1 MKKNRSCSVKIT
13 IRHQDSIH
21 IARSLAPDN
30 IKGLPDFLR
39 IRCWH
44 FNEKLFCDIGVENLE
59 NPKRILSIKNTL
71 NDILINLKAI
81 IDSIT

>member
-1 MKKNRSCSVKIT
+1 MKRNKSCNVKIT
-13 IRHQDSIH
+13 IRHQDSVH

-30 IKGLPDFLR
+30 ISEPNFLR

-44 FNEKLFCDIGVENLE
+44 FGEKLFCNICVENLE

-71 NDILINLKAI
+71 NDILINLKAVL
-81 IDSIT
+81 DSIT